1 MEKSRREV
9 FRPLP
14 LADLERLLE
23 VFWHIKQNRML
34 ARPGGLA
41 SLLCGILD
49 PPLINSLLL
58 PSGHQEKDFIASCNL
73 IMWDGTRI
81 LSGRSCGNYMDI
93 YPYVNAMYFNC
104 FMVVIK
110 GPPTNAKFIPVGLSM
125 TFYLDTFRSERFK
138 PPQFNPALG
147 PEQSS
152 GVLVDL
158 NEDGALPLVEP
169 NSRLLQQGIN

>member
-1 MEKSRREV
+1 MFAVCSLISSDCSLTFFGFAFSFARCGQTLRCEYQ
-9 FRPLP
+9 FPY
-14 LADLERLLE
+14 
-23 VFWHIKQNRML
+23 RMKI
-34 ARPGGLA
+34 
-41 SLLCGILD
+41 SL
-49 PPLINSLLL
+49 NSTIL

-73 IMWDGTRI
+73 IMWDGTRV
-81 LSGRSCGNYMDI
+81 LSGRPCGNHVDI

-110 GPPTNAKFIPVGLSM
+110 GPSTNAKFIPVGLSM

-138 PPQFNPALG
+138 PPQFNPAFG
-147 PEQSS
+147 PGQSS

-169 NSRLLQQGIN
+169 NSRLLQPGINQNAAKL